1 MRLHIDVLGWLHQV
15 WGLFG
20 VLTGVSLLLL
30 GAGTR
35 AALSADTY
43 GLGEQAAVLF
53 LYLVGGALFMA
64 GLAHAVTGWLLRRAT
79 GRARHLALGLAVP
92 SIMLVPFGTA
102 LGIYTFWVL
111 LNDEAR
117 QHFGHTPR
125 AAHPAP

>member
-1 MRLHIDVLGWLHQV
+1 MRLHIDVLGWLHLV

-35 AALSADTY
+35 AALTPDTF
-43 GLGEQAAVLF
+43 GLGEQAAVWLLLVAGTTLF
-53 LYLVGGALFMA
+53 VA
-64 GLAHAVTGWLLRRAT
+64 GLAHAATGWWLRRLV
-79 GRARHLALGLAVP
+79 GRSRHLALGLAVP
-92 SIMLVPFGTA
+92 ALMLVPFGTA

-117 QHFGHTPR
+117 RQFGHAPR
-125 AAHPAP
+125 AVHPVP